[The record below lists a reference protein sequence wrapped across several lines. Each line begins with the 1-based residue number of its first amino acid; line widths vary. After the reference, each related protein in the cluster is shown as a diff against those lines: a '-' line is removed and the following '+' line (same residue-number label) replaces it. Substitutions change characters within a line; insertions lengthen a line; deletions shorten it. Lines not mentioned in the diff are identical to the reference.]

1 MKDTS
6 FRILL
11 FEDNT
16 ADVFLV
22 RLALEEARL
31 PFQLDVCGDGE
42 EALRHLRRM
51 EGGEASPPDA
61 LLLDMNLPKYGGIEI
76 LEQLRQGAIGAS
88 ILVIVLTSSD
98 SPKDR
103 ERAGALGVE
112 HYFQKPADLAEFMR
126 LGEVVQSVLIRTADA

>member
-6 FRILL
+6 FQILL
-11 FEDNT
+11 FEDND
-16 ADVFLV
+16 ADVLLV
-22 RLALEEARL
+22 RLALEEAGL
-31 PFQLDVCGDGE
+31 PFQLEVCGDGE
-42 EALRHLRRM
+42 EGLRHLRRM
-51 EGGEASPPDA
+51 EGGEVSPPDA

-76 LEQLRQGAIGAS
+76 LGQLRQGAIGAS

-98 SPKDR
+98 SPRDQ

-126 LGEVVQSVLIRTADA
+126 LGEVVQNVLTRTAGA